1 MLRLLG
7 EGKAEQVLD
16 LQGSDDDTDARGK
29 AEGNGVGDEGDQATG
44 AQQAEGDQDQAGTLW
59 TRPGNLV
66 GNGPF
71 TLDSWRLNYIIRVKK
86 NPQYWDHKTVRLNE
100 ILFYPI
106 DSALTEERMFR
117 TGVLHATSSTP
128 LDKIASYQTND
139 PDKISINPYLG
150 TYYYRLNVTEK
161 PLDDARVR
169 RALSMSIDRQAITD
183 SITKGG
189 QIPAFTFTPPNT
201 QGYFANNNSIRY
213 DIAQAQQ
220 LLSEAGFPNGEGFP
234 EIELTYNTSDGHRRI
249 AVAIQQMWKQAL
261 NINVRLSNQDWKVYL
276 SRIQALDYSIARAAW
291 IGDYPD
297 PNTFLDMFV
306 TNGGNNQTGWSNSQY
321 DKLIASAAS
330 EADEKKRYQIFQQ
343 AEKLLMDESPIIP
356 IYTYTRVLL
365 KHPQLKGWEP
375 NILDI
380 HPYKYVYLEDSTIDG
395 DQ

>member
-1 MLRLLG
+1 
-7 EGKAEQVLD
+7 
-16 LQGSDDDTDARGK
+16 
-29 AEGNGVGDEGDQATG
+29 
-44 AQQAEGDQDQAGTLW
+44 
-59 TRPGNLV
+59 
-66 GNGPF
+66 
-71 TLDSWRLNYIIRVKK
+71 
-86 NPQYWDHKTVRLNE
+86 
-100 ILFYPI
+100 
-106 DSALTEERMFR
+106 MFR

-213 DIAQAQQ
+213 DITHEQQ

-297 PNTFLDMFV
+297 PNTFLICV